1 MSRWLTHALL
11 AVIFALAATLP
22 IGVRA
27 MPMPAGVAGMAVQQH
42 CPSCP
47 HPARTGTNRDKMPAC
62 QVLAC
67 AGAVA
72 TLPSPALLPGRVLL
86 RSAYLAAPPVQWTAA
101 ARAPDPFP
109 PRSIALV

>member
-1 MSRWLTHALL
+1 MLRRLTHVLL
-11 AVIFALAATLP
+11 AFIFALAMALP
-22 IGVRA
+22 ASVHA
-27 MPMPAGVAGMAVQQH
+27 MPMPAGMTGVAVQQH

-47 HPARTGTNRDKMPAC
+47 HPARTGTNPDKMPVC

-86 RSAYLAAPPVQWTAA
+86 RSAYLAAPPVRWTPA